1 VWWCAIRRLTPVL
14 FVVLFVFSVL
24 PTSGKGSQAGSAPR
38 PTRQIPF
45 VKVDP
50 ADLDRLP
57 DGERIRER
65 HVARQATSAQRWST
79 IHQLLGPRQV
89 SRKSHAL
96 LRQRG
101 LGPALLTKSAPVP
114 GLVAAATP
122 DDPDTLKVLLVRIGF
137 ESDVS
142 GDLTSVTT
150 DGDFRLEADP
160 AIRIDPPPHNRAFYE
175 SHLNGLS
182 EFYHY
187 QSGGRLEIEYRVLP
201 EAANECYKL
210 SDIADYGPGE
220 DGFWSIDSLGQ
231 LVVDMI
237 TTTDEQTQA
246 DGSVSLADYDD
257 DDPFTYVIFVHA
269 GSDWQ
274 SDVNQDSPNDIPT
287 FFVTLGDTI
296 APDLT
301 SIDSDTGTPGF
312 LSECSVIPET
322 TSQDGYTN
330 DEGEYVPYVG
340 SIAAALYHEFGHALG
355 LVDLYNTATGLPTV
369 GIWDLMDSGTNLSVV
384 VGFEIPDT
392 DPVEYDIIPVVG
404 LLPPSLGAWDKW
416 FLGWVKLA
424 DVDNRDALYQLP
436 AVQVMREEYDLF
448 DGVAGDFFSADP
460 QVLVAGASPDEFFL
474 IENRWV
480 PPDPSAT
487 PFGEL
492 VFEADDSTGVVMYLA
507 GELDGDYRNSG
518 LYDYFLPAGGLLVW
532 HVNMDR
538 VNANLEYNLVNAW
551 GDGVRLVEADGL
563 QDVGVLDAYV
573 LGWYGSER
581 DPFSADFGY
590 DELFTDGF
598 PNSRAYD
605 RSWTGISLRG
615 ISATGGVMS
624 FSAGIEPL
632 LPGWPFQVASVDAAE
647 AAVAGGQATARAIDP
662 ASLTVFPTGSS
673 ETLVFADGPGV
684 DWTGDLYP
692 AKLFAL
698 DVAGDSRFPAVAD
711 LPTGA
716 FAALTAPLA
725 GPPAVVTMENDV
737 ETLVLGAQDGWLHS
751 YFYDTTSET
760 MALLWS
766 TSVGDSLAFAPQI
779 GTDSDGSYY
788 LLCAVPPRSV
798 AVYDEDGQPVGAP
811 LALINDTGGAIAGF
825 VAPPTR
831 IERANAGDRW
841 AVFSPGGWTLVDVTA
856 GGPVATYDLH
866 THDAGVDG
874 PLRRA
879 VLTGTDD
886 APLADDAALLLVF
899 DSGGLRGSWHIGDNG
914 DATAHAWRGT
924 VADSLVAEPAV
935 ADLDGDGGND
945 VVLVTGEKLMAFT
958 AGGVAL
964 TGFPCD
970 IHEFFPLPDSTSIA
984 GPIVVFDADGN
995 GQNEIFFNTDAGH
1008 LMATDARG
1016 RLLDGTPF
1024 KWGDSVGQAG
1034 LLVGPGRAD
1043 QEERAL
1049 WLATEG
1055 GYRGPPL
1062 ERTFYNGRLSCY
1074 GLPTTASA
1082 AVQTSEWLGAG
1093 GGSRRLGPEGT
1104 PHDLGIWA
1112 PRAPFLDRVVFYPN
1126 PLSGSRVTVR
1136 FHSATDRDARL
1147 AVFNLE
1153 GEEITR
1159 LALPTRSDEIVEH
1172 DIDLSELRSGLYIC
1186 QFQRETDEG
1195 LETTTTTLAV
1205 ER

>member
-1 VWWCAIRRLTPVL
+1 MRCAVWWCAIRRLTPVL

-856 GGPVATYDLH
+856 GGPVAPYARH
-866 THDAGVDG
+866 THHPPARLRRPPRGRRRRHHRRSARQHDLRRQRWPVHRPLRVHGRRPLRDPRRRHVADRGPPHGGLTRRDDPPPGRGAEPGRLVRAGVLGGVGARRRDG
-874 PLRRA
+874 LHRRRPRHLLPGLRDPRA
-879 VLTGTDD
+879 QLGRVLHLPRPGLLGRPGQPPHPDLQRHLPVPVSGLA
-886 APLADDAALLLVF
+886 APAQGFTNRETTECEDHRQEHRGPKQSVPGVLQAPVSVGEQVEHGHDRQHHVHVTAVDGGFLALLHRRLLSGPASH
-899 DSGGLRGSWHIGDNG
+899 DSDDRQQLRGSL
-914 DATAHAWRGT
+914 RG
-924 VADSLVAEPAV
+924 
-935 ADLDGDGGND
+935 
-945 VVLVTGEKLMAFT
+945 
-958 AGGVAL
+958 
-964 TGFPCD
+964 
-970 IHEFFPLPDSTSIA
+970 
-984 GPIVVFDADGN
+984 
-995 GQNEIFFNTDAGH
+995 
-1008 LMATDARG
+1008 
-1016 RLLDGTPF
+1016 
-1024 KWGDSVGQAG
+1024 
-1034 LLVGPGRAD
+1034 
-1043 QEERAL
+1043 
-1049 WLATEG
+1049 
-1055 GYRGPPL
+1055 
-1062 ERTFYNGRLSCY
+1062 
-1074 GLPTTASA
+1074 
-1082 AVQTSEWLGAG
+1082 
-1093 GGSRRLGPEGT
+1093 
-1104 PHDLGIWA
+1104 
-1112 PRAPFLDRVVFYPN
+1112 
-1126 PLSGSRVTVR
+1126 
-1136 FHSATDRDARL
+1136 
-1147 AVFNLE
+1147 
-1153 GEEITR
+1153 
-1159 LALPTRSDEIVEH
+1159 
-1172 DIDLSELRSGLYIC
+1172 
-1186 QFQRETDEG
+1186 
-1195 LETTTTTLAV
+1195 
-1205 ER
+1205 